1 MPLSTI
7 FQLYRGGQFYWWRK
21 PESPTY
27 HKSLE
32 ALKKLEETEKLCD
45 TDSGILKSFKR
56 KFKSKKRKE
65 VCY

>member
-1 MPLSTI
+1 LIS
-7 FQLYRGGQFYWWRK
+7 FEDERLA
-21 PESPTY
+21 
-27 HKSLE
+27 E

-45 TDSGILKSFKR
+45 TDSGIFKSFKR